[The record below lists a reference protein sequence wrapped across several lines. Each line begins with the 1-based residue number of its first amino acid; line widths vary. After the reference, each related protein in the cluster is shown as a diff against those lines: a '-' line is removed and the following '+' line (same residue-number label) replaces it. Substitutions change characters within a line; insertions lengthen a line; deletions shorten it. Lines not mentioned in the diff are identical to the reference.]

1 MYSRSKKDDYRK
13 RIEEMI
19 GGRKH
24 LRGSSD
30 NSSFDNDNTN
40 ISDNT
45 TSVIDCRTNDSN
57 DNITNI
63 LSGGI
68 NNDSSGIEDNGKNNE
83 LENHIKRWNPNYRVE
98 GIHKYLEANKN

>member
-19 GGRKH
+19 GGRKR

-40 ISDNT
+40 ISDDM
-45 TSVIDCRTNDSN
+45 TSVIDCCTNDSN

-68 NNDSSGIEDNGKNNE
+68 TNDSSGIEDNGKNNK
-83 LENHIKRWNPNYRVE
+83 LENRIKRWNSNYRVE
-98 GIHKYLEANKN
+98 GIRKYLEANKN

>member
-1 MYSRSKKDDYRK
+1 
-13 RIEEMI
+13 MI
-19 GGRKH
+19 GGRKR

-40 ISDNT
+40 ISDDT
-45 TSVIDCRTNDSN
+45 TSVIDCHTNDSN

-68 NNDSSGIEDNGKNNE
+68 NNDSSSIEDNGKNNE
-83 LENHIKRWNPNYRVE
+83 LENCIKRWNPNYRVE
-98 GIHKYLEANKN
+98 GICKYLEANKN